1 MSKNT
6 NELKTRTPPMSSS
19 VRGDA
24 VRRLME
30 TKSERGSR
38 RGHSGVKGV
47 MCIHQPLRAGVVQIR
62 QRAFLEGL
70 RGVLVAGNG
79 ALGISRDRLVDPV
92 LCQNSALLK

>member
-6 NELKTRTPPMSSS
+6 NELKTRTPPISSL

-38 RGHSGVKGV
+38 RRLAYSVVYLKA
-47 MCIHQPLRAGVVQIR
+47 LR
-62 QRAFLEGL
+62 
-70 RGVLVAGNG
+70 
-79 ALGISRDRLVDPV
+79 
-92 LCQNSALLK
+92 

>member
-6 NELKTRTPPMSSS
+6 NELKTRTPPISSL

-38 RGHSGVKGV
+38 RGFAYSVVYLKA
-47 MCIHQPLRAGVVQIR
+47 LR
-62 QRAFLEGL
+62 
-70 RGVLVAGNG
+70 
-79 ALGISRDRLVDPV
+79 
-92 LCQNSALLK
+92 

>member
-6 NELKTRTPPMSSS
+6 NELKTRMPPMSSS

-38 RGHSGVKGV
+38 RGFAYSVVYLKA
-47 MCIHQPLRAGVVQIR
+47 LR
-62 QRAFLEGL
+62 
-70 RGVLVAGNG
+70 
-79 ALGISRDRLVDPV
+79 
-92 LCQNSALLK
+92 

>member
-6 NELKTRTPPMSSS
+6 NELKTRKPLTSSLL

-38 RGHSGVKGV
+38 RGFAYS
-47 MCIHQPLRAGVVQIR
+47 VVY
-62 QRAFLEGL
+62 LK
-70 RGVLVAGNG
+70 
-79 ALGISRDRLVDPV
+79 ALP
-92 LCQNSALLK
+92 